1 MSLNYRLAAYFKSRP
16 NVWVDGRDLATVA
29 GAYAWRS
36 RCSEL
41 RTQRGMTIEN
51 RCRTVRK
58 HAHNCPAI
66 QAWDIPE
73 ACGCD
78 RSQRFTISEYRY
90 VPPTDPKQL
99 PLSDQW
105 SVGA

>member
-1 MSLNYRLAAYFKSRP
+1 MSLNDRLAAYFRERP
-16 NVWVDGRDLATVA
+16 NTWVDGRDLATVA

-51 RCRTVRK
+51 R
-58 HAHNCPAI
+58 
-66 QAWDIPE
+66 
-73 ACGCD
+73 
-78 RSQRFTISEYRY
+78 QRHYDGFTISEYRW
-90 VPPTDPKQL
+90 VPPTEPEQL

-105 SVGA
+105 SVGV